1 MNENERTNLKIPFHF
16 INFFRDKYLLSQK
29 IKSQNKNT
37 DVLIKDTINSK
48 LKENSCQYI
57 KKI

>member
-29 IKSQNKNT
+29 IKSQNRKAQSFGWRMEFIDKT
-37 DVLIKDTINSK
+37 V
-48 LKENSCQYI
+48 
-57 KKI
+57 